1 MNTPRNIQVGIDAIR
16 FYTPPFAMNLS
27 CLAEQR
33 GVDPEK
39 FSLGLGQKSMSIMPP
54 DEDIV
59 TMAAN
64 AASSLLSSHDPRPV
78 RLILFATES
87 GVDQSKAAGLWVHHL
102 LGCASSCRVV
112 ELKQACYSATCA
124 LQLAMSYVLHH
135 PTERVLLIA
144 SDNAR
149 YGLNTPG
156 EPTQGCGAVAMIVSE
171 SPRVLSIEP
180 HQGIVA
186 DHVMDFWRP
195 NYLNEAVVDGK
206 YSTKV
211 YLQTLLKCWEEYSAL
226 SGHTFSDHDRFC
238 YHIPFSRMATKA
250 HERLVKNV
258 NAEIPPDIIRTQIEH
273 GLEYS
278 CQLGNAYTASLYI
291 GLASLLEND
300 TTDLSGKRIGCFS
313 YGSGCVG
320 EFFSCI
326 VQPGYRAM
334 LAPQEHASMLSSR
347 KQLTYQEYESFFTY
361 QLPQDGG
368 SHVTPQHTTSQFRL
382 IGCRNHER
390 LYTYPHTVHNSGS
403 KT

>member
-1 MNTPRNIQVGIDAIR
+1 MPVVQKVGIDAIR
-16 FYTPPFAMNLS
+16 LYTPSFAIDLQSVANH
-27 CLAEQR
+27 R

-39 FSLGLGQKSMSIMPP
+39 FHTGLGQHCMSVMPP

-64 AASSLLSSHDPRPV
+64 AALPILDEETKQKIHLV
-78 RLILFATES
+78 LFATES

-102 LGCASSCRVV
+102 LNLPPSCRVV

-124 LQLAMSYVLHH
+124 LQLGLSYLHLH
-135 PTERVLLIA
+135 PQEKVLLLA

-156 EPTQGCGAVAMIVSE
+156 EPTQGCGAVAIILSV
-171 SPRVLSIEP
+171 SPRLVVIEP
-180 HQGIVA
+180 HQGVVA

-211 YLQTLLKCWEEYSAL
+211 YLNTLLKCWEDYARQ
-226 SGHTFSDHDRFC
+226 SGHRFMDHSRFC
-238 YHIPFSRMATKA
+238 YHIPFTRMAEKA
-250 HERLVKNV
+250 HERLAKLCGSDKCTK
-258 NAEIPPDIIRTQIEH
+258 ALHEQIH
-273 GLEYS
+273 SGLIYS
-278 CQLGNAYTASLYI
+278 RHLGNAYTASLYI

-300 TTDLSGKRIGCFS
+300 PEDLSSKRIGFFS

-320 EFFSCI
+320 EFFSGIIQC
-326 VQPGYRAM
+326 GYQKALFFNEHSSL
-334 LAPQEHASMLSSR
+334 LASR
-347 KQLTYQEYESFFTY
+347 KKLSYEEYEAFFAY
-361 QLPQDGG
+361 RLPEDGG
-368 SHVTPQHTTSQFRL
+368 AYQTPVHTAARFRL

-390 LYTYPHTVHNSGS
+390 LYVPASGGS
-403 KT
+403 DTHFS